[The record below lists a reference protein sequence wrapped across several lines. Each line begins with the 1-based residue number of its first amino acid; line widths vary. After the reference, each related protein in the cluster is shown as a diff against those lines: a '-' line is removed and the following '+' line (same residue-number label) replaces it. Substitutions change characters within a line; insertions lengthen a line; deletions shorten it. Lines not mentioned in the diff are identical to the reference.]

1 MLLDG
6 GAGGGAS
13 GRRDPPGTLNLSS
26 LISRQSPPR
35 RHESTT
41 SFEDMTSGGD
51 GGMGASLSTS
61 SALLSIASRRVAGD
75 LLLENAGSTAHD
87 RLDMDRA
94 KSMLRESYLEIER
107 LQALADS
114 VSVQLRE
121 SEFRRRVGEDK
132 ARGELDAVSG
142 PQAAEILP
150 SLSHAAHAC
159 RRSLSLSLSLF
170 HSERERKKKRKRE
183 RKVEGFRER
192 NRNSGRD

>member
-1 MLLDG
+1 MG
-6 GAGGGAS
+6 VS
-13 GRRDPPGTLNLSS
+13 LSS
-26 LISRQSPPR
+26 
-35 RHESTT
+35 
-41 SFEDMTSGGD
+41 
-51 GGMGASLSTS
+51 S
-61 SALLSIASRRVAGD
+61 SVLLSIASRRVAGD
-75 LLLENAGSTAHD
+75 LLLENAGTAAHD

-150 SLSHAAHAC
+150 CL
-159 RRSLSLSLSLF
+159 
-170 HSERERKKKRKRE
+170 
-183 RKVEGFRER
+183 
-192 NRNSGRD
+192 